1 MKLDIS
7 GRMVVIMTTI
17 MTPNINKSNTLLI
30 IRCIIILYQKKRGK
44 APKMRRNLIEE
55 TFIKLGP

>member
-1 MKLDIS
+1 
-7 GRMVVIMTTI
+7 MTII
-17 MTPNINKSNTLLI
+17 MTPNINKPNTLLI
-30 IRCIIILYQKKRGK
+30 IRCIIILYQKKRGE